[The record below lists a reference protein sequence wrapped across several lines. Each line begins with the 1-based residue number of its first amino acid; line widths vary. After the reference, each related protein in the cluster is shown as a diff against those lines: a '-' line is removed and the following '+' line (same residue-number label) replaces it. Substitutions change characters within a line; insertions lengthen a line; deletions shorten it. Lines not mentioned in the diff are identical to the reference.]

1 MALEVN
7 LHKVKAHDGNTL
19 NDIADSLAKSGR
31 ALPPISPV
39 LIGLGFRN
47 LTMRFLDVDI
57 ESSIRKFFKNF
68 FNAQHFGD
76 FLSLHRSRDL
86 RFLTSSND
94 INWSS
99 IWHILSLDSSSMVT
113 SFADARLKT
122 FMIKNFVDE
131 LPVLNRLER
140 LRPDLYKN
148 WNCIGCNLVSETA
161 SHLWSCPSYSPLLS
175 DIISLTK
182 SHLVHLLLPF
192 PGIKDSSLLPELL
205 DLFDNIFAVPSSRN
219 DGYIN
224 IIRLRVPSSLVDSVH
239 IITRNKSKCF

>member
-1 MALEVN
+1 
-7 LHKVKAHDGNTL
+7 
-19 NDIADSLAKSGR
+19 
-31 ALPPISPV
+31 
-39 LIGLGFRN
+39 
-47 LTMRFLDVDI
+47 
-57 ESSIRKFFKNF
+57 
-68 FNAQHFGD
+68 
-76 FLSLHRSRDL
+76 
-86 RFLTSSND
+86 
-94 INWSS
+94 
-99 IWHILSLDSSSMVT
+99 MVT

-148 WNCIGCNLVSETA
+148 WNCIGCNLVSESA

-219 DGYIN
+219 DRYIN
-224 IIRLRVPSSLVDSVH
+224 IIRLRVPFSIVDSVH
-239 IITRNKSKCF
+239 IITRNKSKCFLIITQLVTFFFKEIFEKVWKHRCRLMIAKEQHLGISKKAKINKKGAISALDHSTD